1 MDKIKGQTL
10 IKADGSKVQAD
21 DALAGKK
28 FICIYFSA
36 HWCPPCRGFT
46 PVLKKFYDEV
56 KNSGVEII
64 FVSADQSHNDMI
76 SYMKESHGDWF
87 AVEHGSTLSKELDE
101 KFEVQG
107 IPTLVVLNA
116 DGTVITNDGRGAVQ
130 SKGAQALA
138 DWN

>member
-10 IKADGSKVQAD
+10 IKADGTKVQAD

-28 FICIYFSA
+28 IICIYFSA

-76 SYMKESHGDWF
+76 SYMKESHGE
-87 AVEHGSTLSKELDE
+87 VLILD
-101 KFEVQG
+101 
-107 IPTLVVLNA
+107 I
-116 DGTVITNDGRGAVQ
+116 ITNFL
-130 SKGAQALA
+130 KKI
-138 DWN
+138 NPKIYF

>member
-21 DALAGKK
+21 DVLAGKK
-28 FICIYFSA
+28 IICIYFSA

-46 PVLKKFYDEV
+46 PVLKTFYDEV

-76 SYMKESHGDWF
+76 SYMKESHGEVLIL
-87 AVEHGSTLSKELDE
+87 AIIEISSKN
-101 KFEVQG
+101 K
-107 IPTLVVLNA
+107 
-116 DGTVITNDGRGAVQ
+116 
-130 SKGAQALA
+130 SKNIFLKI
-138 DWN
+138 NISR

>member
-1 MDKIKGQTL
+1 MSVLSFVVKSESEYKKNMDKIKGQTL
-10 IKADGSKVQAD
+10 IKADGTKVQAD

-28 FICIYFSA
+28 IICIYFSA

-76 SYMKESHGDWF
+76 SYMKESHG
-87 AVEHGSTLSKELDE
+87 
-101 KFEVQG
+101 EVL
-107 IPTLVVLNA
+107 I
-116 DGTVITNDGRGAVQ
+116 
-130 SKGAQALA
+130 LA
-138 DWN
+138 TI